1 MKKHILALCLVAATA
16 LPAFAQTPP
25 APDAVRDPRRQMS
38 ERMCRDVDARLAAR
52 LAYTEAKLSPTGAQR
67 SAWTDFAAAARAA
80 AAPMKQIC
88 AAAPAA
94 PTPGDLAAQLATR
107 ERWMS
112 AMLDSTRQ
120 MRAAV
125 EKLQPVLTDEQKVAL
140 AQNMRGDGD
149 GRGRGVHGHRGH
161 HGG

>member
-1 MKKHILALCLVAATA
+1 MKKHILALCLVAATT

-25 APDAVRDPRRQMS
+25 APDAGRDPRRQMA

-52 LAYTEAKLSPTGAQR
+52 LAFTEAKLSPTDAQR
-67 SAWTDFAAAARAA
+67 GAWTEFATAARAS
-80 AAPMKQIC
+80 AAPMKQLC
-88 AAAPAA
+88 AAAPAT

-120 MRAAV
+120 MRAAA
-125 EKLQPVLTDEQKVAL
+125 EKLQPVLTDEQKAAL
-140 AQNMRGDGD
+140 AQNMRGDGG
-149 GRGRGVHGHRGH
+149 GRGRGFRGH
-161 HGG
+161 HGR